1 MKRTT
6 KLLAILALVLS
17 PMVFI
22 SCDED
27 PEPWGDPDPWDWY
40 DDYNGYHWNN
50 NYNNEYNSQDQT
62 LLQEAQTLCG
72 EWEGTMKYT
81 YTDESTSKRVTEEYY
96 TNMKFFQY
104 NASSN
109 SLTGEGVEVDY
120 LPNDPSQSQTLA
132 FSWAINEKTGDIYI
146 KYKSSG
152 TTFVMDA
159 DSKDH
164 GFLLGLENNNS
175 TTDVFFG
182 WMIGTSN
189 VDDVIYIDLTR
200 VETNAKAALGVSATT
215 VSQKPFGIYARSVGN
230 QPTTTIKRV
239 HKR

>member
-6 KLLAILALVLS
+6 KLLAILALVLA
-17 PMVFI
+17 PMAMT
-22 SCDED
+22 SCDD
-27 PEPWGDPDPWDWY
+27 EPGPWDQPHQWQWY

-81 YTDESTSKRVTEEYY
+81 YTDDQTSQRVTDEYY

-104 NASSN
+104 NSSSS

-120 LPNDPSQSQTLA
+120 LPSDPTQSQTLD
-132 FSWAINEKTGDIYI
+132 FSWAVDEKTGDIYI
-146 KYKSSG
+146 KYKRSG

-175 TTDVFFG
+175 TNDVFFG

-189 VDDVIYIDLTR
+189 VDDVIYIDLER
-200 VETNAKAALGVSATT
+200 VNTNAKGALGVSTSVVA
-215 VSQKPFGIYARSVGN
+215 QKPFGCYARSVAN
-230 QPTTTIKRV
+230 QPTTTVKRV
-239 HKR
+239 HKQ

>member
-6 KLLAILALVLS
+6 KLLAILALVLA
-17 PMVFI
+17 PMAFT
-22 SCDED
+22 SCDD
-27 PEPWGDPDPWDWY
+27 EPGPWDQPHQWQWY

-81 YTDESTSKRVTEEYY
+81 YTDDQTSKRVTDEYY

-104 NASSN
+104 NSSSN

-120 LPNDPSQSQTLA
+120 LPSDPTQSQTLD
-132 FSWAINEKTGDIYI
+132 FSWAIDEKTGDIYI
-146 KYKSSG
+146 KYKRSG

-164 GFLLGLENNNS
+164 GFLLGLENVNS
-175 TTDVFFG
+175 TNDVFFG

-189 VDDVIYIDLTR
+189 VDDVIYIDLER
-200 VETNAKAALGVSATT
+200 VNTYAKGALGVSTNAETL
-215 VSQKPFGIYARSVGN
+215 KPFGCYARSVAN
-230 QPTTTIKRV
+230 QPTTTVKRI
-239 HKR
+239 HKQ